1 MMGRGKGKG
10 ESGVGG
16 SHSWRELGGVG
27 GRRVRSPWVW
37 KRRMRQFLKFLW
49 AFAGLCLLS
58 AGGYWL
64 WLKAADN
71 KEPIGITAPAQP
83 LERILF
89 QTDGSLP
96 DQWLSRTVD
105 LKMGLNLTLIDIYD
119 VKERL
124 EAVGQVRSA
133 TVERVFPNALR
144 ITVRERVPI
153 LRLVVQSKDGTV
165 QQQIVADDGSVYE
178 GIGYTRRALRRLPY
192 LQPFLH
198 GDGNYRP
205 LLGIPRLAE
214 LLRLS
219 QREYPT
225 LWQMWEV
232 VSLEHYSG
240 DSRLPGQVIELRTK
254 LVPRILFGANKD
266 FALQLN
272 RLDYILKKIEANGNP
287 SVERI
292 DLSLR
297 GLAAVQF
304 SSKQVNILQ

>member
-1 MMGRGKGKG
+1 MIGRGKDKG

-16 SHSWRELGGVG
+16 SQSWRELGGSAR
-27 GRRVRSPWVW
+27 RRVKSPWVW
-37 KRRMRQFLKFLW
+37 RRRLHLVGKILW
-49 AFAGLCLLS
+49 VLCGLLLLS
-58 AGGYWL
+58 MGGYWL
-64 WLKAADN
+64 WQKASDAE
-71 KEPIGITAPAQP
+71 EPIGISAPDQP

-89 QTDGSLP
+89 RTDGVLP

-105 LKMGLNLTLIDIYD
+105 LKLGSNLMLIDIYD
-119 VKERL
+119 LKDRL
-124 EAVGQVRSA
+124 EKVGQVQSA

-144 ITVRERVPI
+144 ISVKEHSPV
-153 LRLVVQSKDGTV
+153 LRLVVQSTDGV
-165 QQQIVADDGSVYE
+165 LQQQIVAEDGTVYD
-178 GIGYTRRALRRLPY
+178 GIGYTRTALKRLPY

-198 GDGNYRP
+198 GDGSHLP
-205 LLGIPRLAE
+205 LLGIPKVAE
-214 LLRLS
+214 LLRVS
-219 QREYPT
+219 QKEYPM
-225 LWQMWEV
+225 LWKTWEV

-254 LVPRILFGANKD
+254 LIPRILFGANKD

-272 RLDYILKKIEANGNP
+272 RLDYILGKVKASGNP

-304 SSKQVNILQ
+304 SSEQVNILQ